1 MAESRQTGGAAPT
14 PDVMT
19 ALAAMASHMM
29 ERQMELMQELMR
41 CSDPA
46 SVTVATTQWTE
57 RSITGFINDQAR
69 VMEATA
75 AQVERFVRTP
85 LQ

>member
-1 MAESRQTGGAAPT
+1 MRDRHQEAAT
-14 PDVMT
+14 QV
-19 ALAAMASHMM
+19 

-41 CSDPA
+41 CTDPA
-46 SVTVATTQWTE
+46 SLTTATTQWTE

>member
-1 MAESRQTGGAAPT
+1 MAGSRQTGGSVPP
-14 PDVMT
+14 PDVVT

-29 ERQMELMQELMR
+29 ERQMELVQELMR

-46 SVTVATTQWTE
+46 AMTVATTQWTE

-75 AQVERFVRTP
+75 AQVERLVRAP

>member
-1 MAESRQTGGAAPT
+1 MAESRQTSGTMPP

-29 ERQMELMQELMR
+29 ERQMELMQDLMR

-46 SVTVATTQWTE
+46 AVTAATTQWTE
-57 RSITGFINDQAR
+57 RCITGLINDQAR
-69 VMEATA
+69 VVEATA
-75 AQVERFVRTP
+75 AQVERFVRAP